1 MTVEQLIQYLLPF
14 KDRNY
19 DVVIVD
25 NSETL
30 VSKDIDVSLSPD
42 KLIENKENKYISAI
56 TNENDNVISDVINIR
71 LNDFYLEEDYWKN
84 N

>member
-1 MTVEQLIQYLLPF
+1 MTVEQLIQYLSPF

-25 NSETL
+25 NDETL

-42 KLIENKENKYISAI
+42 KLIENKEDKYISAI
-56 TNENDNVISDVINIR
+56 TNENDNVISDVIYIR
-71 LNDFYLEEDYWKN
+71 LNDFYLEENYWKN

>member
-1 MTVEQLIQYLLPF
+1 MKVEQLIQYLLPF
-14 KDRNY
+14 KDRNF

-25 NSETL
+25 NNETL
-30 VSKDIDVSLSPD
+30 VAKDIDVSISPD
-42 KLIENKENKYISAI
+42 KLIENKEDKYISAI
-56 TNENDNVISDVINIR
+56 TNENDNVISDVIYIR

>member
-1 MTVEQLIQYLLPF
+1 MKAEQLIQYLLPF
-14 KDRNY
+14 KDRNF

-25 NSETL
+25 NDETL
-30 VSKDIDVSLSPD
+30 VSKDIDVSISPD

-56 TNENDNVISDVINIR
+56 INENDNVISDVIYIR

>member
-1 MTVEQLIQYLLPF
+1 MKVEQLIQYLLPF
-14 KDRNY
+14 TDRNY

-25 NSETL
+25 NDETL
-30 VSKDIDVSLSPD
+30 VSKDIDVSISPD

-56 TNENDNVISDVINIR
+56 TNENDNVISDVIYIR

>member
-1 MTVEQLIQYLLPF
+1 MKVEQLIQYLLPF
-14 KDRNY
+14 SDRNY

-25 NSETL
+25 NNETL
-30 VSKDIDVSLSPD
+30 VAKDIDVSLSPD

-56 TNENDNVISDVINIR
+56 TNKNDNVISDVIYIR